1 MTDER
6 FAAIVSEADELARTQ
21 PARYQRKMW
30 CLILLG
36 DLYLAAIAVVL
47 LALQAG
53 ALCMIVRDAGSPGW
67 QTALGIPV
75 LIWAVWLTRKLLLMQ
90 GGRKPEVG
98 LPLARQ
104 QAPELFALI
113 DTLCCQ
119 ADAPPLR
126 QALITEAFNAGV
138 EQLPRLG
145 IFGWHQRKLLL
156 GLPLLKC
163 LTVEQCKAVLAH
175 ELGHL
180 SKRGYGRLSRR
191 VHYQMLRWTGLAD
204 TLGEDP
210 HGYLFKHFLEW
221 FISYLG
227 ACAFPLARL
236 SEYEADALSVRL
248 VSQEA
253 AVETLSISNVIERYL
268 EQGYWPQ
275 VRRLADEL
283 PEPVAPYRMM
293 GRNLAAEVNAAWAE
307 HCIAADMARKAG
319 LTETHPSLCDRLNAL
334 QAAPRLALAGAGQNA
349 ERLLGSALQS
359 VTEQMDREWQDKNRA
374 WWTERHQ
381 RLQNNRR
388 QFAELNAR
396 AASGAVLTVE
406 EAYQRAQ
413 LTWSLGRDEDATLG
427 QLLALYHRAAEHPL
441 ASFALGAWLLNRAF
455 AEDKY
460 DAEDGYALL
469 EQAMRLD
476 EGFTARCCEMLRDYC
491 QDKGREEEAQRWDE
505 KLKARLQLEEAAK
518 QERSQVQ

>member
-1 MTDER
+1 MMTDKQ
-6 FAAIVSEADELARTQ
+6 FAAIVSETDELARTR

-30 CLILLG
+30 CLIVLG
-36 DLYLAAIAVVL
+36 DLYLAAIAVLL

-53 ALCMIVRDAGSPGW
+53 TLCIIVRDVGSPSW
-67 QTALGIPV
+67 QTVLCIPV
-75 LIWAVWLTRKLLLMQ
+75 LIWAIWLTRKLMLMK
-90 GGRKPEVG
+90 GGRKPSVG
-98 LPLARQ
+98 IPLTRQ

-119 ADAPPLR
+119 ADAPPIC
-126 QALITEAFNAGV
+126 QVLITEAFNAGV

-145 IFGWHQRKLLL
+145 VFGWHQRKLLI

-180 SKRGYGRLSRR
+180 SIGGHGKMSRR
-191 VHYQMLRWTGLAD
+191 VYHQMLRWTGLAD
-204 TLGEDP
+204 TMGDDP

-221 FISYLG
+221 FISYFG
-227 ACAFPLARL
+227 ACAFPLSRM
-236 SEYEADALSVRL
+236 SEYEADIISVRL
-248 VSQEA
+248 VSHEA
-253 AVETLSISNVIERYL
+253 AVETLSVSNVIDRYL
-268 EQGYWPQ
+268 EEHYWPQ
-275 VRRLADEL
+275 VRRLANEL
-283 PEPVAPYRMM
+283 PEPVSPYRMM
-293 GRNLAAEVNAAWAE
+293 GRNLAAEVNAAWAM
-307 HCIAADMARKAG
+307 HWIAVDMAVKTG
-319 LTETHPSLCDRLNAL
+319 LTDTHPSLQDRLKAL
-334 QAAPRLALAGAGQNA
+334 QATPRFVVAEVGQSA
-349 ERLLGSALQS
+349 EGLLGSALDA
-359 VTEQMDREWQDKNRA
+359 VTERMDREWQDKNRA
-374 WWTERHQ
+374 WWVEHYQ

-396 AASGAVLTVE
+396 VASGAVLTVE

-413 LTWSLGRDEDATLG
+413 LTWSIGRNEDATLR
-427 QLLALYHRAAEHPL
+427 QLLALYHRAKEHPL
-441 ASFALGAWLLNRAF
+441 ASFGLGAWLLNRAF
-455 AEDKY
+455 AEDEY

-491 QDKGREEEAQRWDE
+491 LEQGREETAQNWDD

-518 QERSQVQ
+518 QERR